1 MAVSHLLRCPNTTWD
16 NKIAFPELG
25 IRPLYTV
32 FHGEPDLGHE
42 NPVEPAFR
50 IVLNNVETRI
60 SKNNSNF
67 NKMKLEIKQV
77 KLRSTLTPKRW

>member
-1 MAVSHLLRCPNTTWD
+1 MLRCPNPTWD

-32 FHGEPDLGHE
+32 LHGEPDLGHE

-60 SKNNSNF
+60 SKTNSNF
-67 NKMKLEIKQV
+67 QNNETRISK
-77 KLRSTLTPKRW
+77 T